1 MSSSRGAISENVVI
15 NDLLAHGCKVYKEVT
30 GGGEVDLI
38 ADNGKRL
45 LRIQVKTASGVRGV
59 LGVSLERRWRD
70 KNGDWARAQYS
81 TDTVDVMAV
90 VHDQTIIYV
99 PVSKFGEQITM
110 TVRYEPPRNGLTKS
124 MHTIDE
130 FSFEKTFSV

>member
-1 MSSSRGAISENVVI
+1 MSSSQGAISENVVI
-15 NDLLAHGCKVYKEVT
+15 NDLLTHGCKVYKEVT

-38 ADNGKRL
+38 VDSGKRL
-45 LRIQVKTASGVRGV
+45 LRIQVKTASGTHGV
-59 LGVSLERRWRD
+59 LGVSLERRWRGTD
-70 KNGDWARAQYS
+70 GNWVRAQYTS
-81 TDTVDVMAV
+81 DTVDVMAV
-90 VHDQTIIYV
+90 VHGNMIAYV

-110 TVRYEPPRNGLTKS
+110 AVRYEPPRNGKTKS